1 MSGMLATGTAGALVA
16 GLADCSLVIAAGEL
30 VAVAIAVSLPAAFM
44 AGALLS
50 AAACDELGMPAF
62 AAAGVLVAD
71 SVGAI
76 WLVPSALVWDKAVCC
91 RTSPPN
97 RTAIISFFIMFVCF
111 GSVNSNFFVCI
122 W

>member
-1 MSGMLATGTAGALVA
+1 MSGMLATGTTGALVAGPADGSLAISAGALVA
-16 GLADCSLVIAAGEL
+16 VGT
-30 VAVAIAVSLPAAFM
+30 AVSPPAAFM

-50 AAACDELGMPAF
+50 ATAGDAVGVAAF

-71 SVGAI
+71 SVGGA
-76 WLVPSALVWDKAVCC
+76 WLVPSALVWDSAACR

-111 GSVNSNFFVCI
+111 GSINSNFSLCI
-122 W
+122 